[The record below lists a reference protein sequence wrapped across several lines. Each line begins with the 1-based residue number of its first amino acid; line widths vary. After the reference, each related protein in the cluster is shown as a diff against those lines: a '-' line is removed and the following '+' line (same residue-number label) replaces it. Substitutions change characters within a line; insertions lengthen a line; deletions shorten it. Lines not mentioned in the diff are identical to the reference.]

1 MVVFL
6 LQHSYEIGD
15 CDETKVIGIYSSR
28 DQAERAVRRL
38 RSQPGFH
45 DRPDDFHI
53 DAYPVDQ
60 DHWTEGYK
68 TVH

>member
-1 MVVFL
+1 MVVYL
-6 LQHSYEIGD
+6 LQHSYEIDD

-28 DQAERAVRRL
+28 GLAEQAVDRL
-38 RSQPGFH
+38 CSKPGFR

-60 DHWTEGYK
+60 DHWTEGYE
-68 TVH
+68 TVQ